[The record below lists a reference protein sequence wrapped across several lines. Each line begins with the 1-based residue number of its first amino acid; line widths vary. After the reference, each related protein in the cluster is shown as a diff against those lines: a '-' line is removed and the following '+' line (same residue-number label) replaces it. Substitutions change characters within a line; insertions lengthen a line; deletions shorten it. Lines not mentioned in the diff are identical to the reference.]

1 MSSLAIIRATDILKL
16 RWTLQEMIR
25 AGLNFESK
33 PKEINPA
40 YTEKI
45 LSGTLEPSG
54 KKYEVCALVPVIQDY
69 DLSQK
74 KNQGYA
80 RLFACD
86 TF

>member
-1 MSSLAIIRATDILKL
+1 MNSLAIIRATDILKL
-16 RWTLQEMIR
+16 RSTLQEMIR

-40 YTEKI
+40 I
-45 LSGTLEPSG
+45 Q
-54 KKYEVCALVPVIQDY
+54 KKYYQARLIFRQKYDVCALVPVVQDY
-69 DLSQK
+69 DISQK
-74 KNQGYA
+74 KIRIF